1 MNTVCRLRIVKNRV
15 YIHFKRAYRPYSSRF
30 EELCSPQFDLYIHF
44 IKSHFA
50 QLIPTYYSTLR
61 HTTEHI
67 LKRALEHILKRA
79 LFITIR
85 TLHTL
90 QKVTFCTIWSLR
102 ILQRAH
108 LSRFR
113 KSCGYRVKPLTSK
126 PSTEN
131 PTRPTQSIIDVPL
144 LLNRVRKSV
153 LLFVQSIVISETTQ
167 NPCKTTTL

>member
-44 IKSHFA
+44 IKSYFA

-67 LKRALEHILKRA
+67 LKRAL
-79 LFITIR
+79 FITIR

-90 QKVTFCTIWSLR
+90 QKVIFCTIWSLR

-113 KSCGYRVKPLTSK
+113 KSCGYRVKPLKSK
-126 PSTEN
+126 FSTEN

-167 NPCKTTTL
+167 YPCKTTTL